1 MTKEDKAEVLA
12 ELDGKFE
19 KYPYFYVLDSAGM
32 TVDKV
37 NAFRRTCFGK
47 GLEYK
52 VFKNSLIKKALSKRE
67 GDFTAFNDQ
76 VLKGFSGIVFSEHSG
91 SEPAKMLKKF
101 YEKGNEQPVFKGAS
115 IDSSFYIGPN
125 QIEALTKVKSKADL
139 LAELIGLLQS
149 PAQNLVRALQSP
161 PQKLVSAL
169 QGGNNKLT
177 GILKALEEKQSA

>member
-12 ELDGKFE
+12 ELDEKFE
-19 KYPYFYVLDSAGM
+19 KYPYFYVLDAAGM

-37 NAFRRTCFGK
+37 NTFRRTCFEK
-47 GLEYK
+47 GFEYK

-67 GDFTAFNDQ
+67 GDYTEFNDQ

-91 SEPAKMLKKF
+91 SEPAKMLEKF
-101 YEKGNEQPVFKGAS
+101 YEKNGEQPALKGAS
-115 IDSSFYIGPN
+115 IDSSFYIGAD
-125 QIEALTKVKSKADL
+125 QIKALKKVKSKADL

-149 PAQNLVRALQSP
+149 PAQNLASALQSP
-161 PQKLVSAL
+161 SQKLVSAL
-169 QGGNNKLT
+169 QDGNNKLT